1 MMILLLAQSNAAIY
15 GILTVILLAAL
26 GLMLAVY
33 VSLFYIKVGPDEAI
47 VKSGAGGLKV
57 VTDGG
62 LLRLPLVQHIEYMD
76 LTLKSFEIARQG
88 AEGLICRDNIR
99 ADIKVAFFIRVD
111 KTTEEIKE
119 VAQSIGPKRCSEI
132 DTLRELF
139 DAKFSEALKTV
150 GKQFDFVDLYDKRDK
165 FKDEILKVIGT
176 DLNGYRLDDA
186 AIDYLEQTPLS
197 LLNPN
202 NILDAEGIK
211 KITELTS
218 TEKIK
223 ENQFTRDRE
232 KTLKKQDVEAEETIL
247 ELERQRVQAVE
258 KQQREIAEI
267 QAREKASADKVREQ
281 QRLEAER
288 VRIQTAEEIGI
299 AEENKERQIL
309 VAQRNKERT
318 DGVELERVQRDRQL
332 EEVERLRLV
341 GVADVEKQKAI
352 EIENRNIQEVIRE
365 RVAVERSVVEEQE
378 RIKDT
383 EEKAGA
389 ERLKS
394 VQITAAQMRA
404 EEELIRQTKAAQAE
418 KEAASLYAD
427 KVRVEAEARKD
438 AAEKDTAATKMLAE
452 AESAKQAAGGLAE
465 ARVQEAK
472 AASLEKEGT
481 AEANIL
487 ERKAVAEAKGIE
499 AKAAA
504 NQKQGMAEAAV
515 SLEKY
520 HSEAT
525 GITEKAEAMKQLDSV
540 GKEHEEFKLRL
551 EKDQNVEIAAINA
564 QKGIAESQA
573 GVVGEAL
580 RAARIDIVGGDGQFF
595 DQITSAVKGGKSLDR
610 FVYNSRV
617 ATDIKETFFD
627 GNAAY
632 FRDKL
637 LGLVEQFNLSTDD
650 IKDLSIAAL
659 IAQLMGVA
667 KTDDIRGQLSSLLGM
682 AGTAGVADQK
692 VSQLVIDAPKPIV
705 TTTANGNP
713 KNGNPKKG

>member
-1 MMILLLAQSNAAIY
+1 MMFQPLLALSEGAIY
-15 GILTVILLAAL
+15 GLVTFGLLAMIGIMIAL
-26 GLMLAVY
+26 YISIFY
-33 VSLFYIKVGPDEAI
+33 VKVGPDEAI

-57 VTDGG
+57 FIDGG
-62 LLRLPLVQHIEYMD
+62 MLRIPLVQHIEYMD

-88 AEGLICRDNIR
+88 AEGLICKDNIR

-111 KTTEEIKE
+111 KTAEEIKE
-119 VAQSIGPKRCSEI
+119 VAQSIGPKRCSELE
-132 DTLRELF
+132 TLRELF

-186 AIDYLEQTPLS
+186 AIDYLEQTPLA

-258 KQQREIAEI
+258 KQHREIAEI
-267 QAREKASADKVREQ
+267 QAREKAAADKVREQ
-281 QRLEAER
+281 QRLESER

-299 AEENKERQIL
+299 AEENMERQIL

-365 RVAVERSVVEEQE
+365 RVAVERSVVEEKE

-383 EEKAGA
+383 EEKAAA

-418 KEAASLYAD
+418 KESATLLAD
-427 KVRVEAEARKD
+427 KIRVEAEAMRD
-438 AAEKDTAATKMLAE
+438 AAEKETAATKMLAE
-452 AESAKQAAGGLAE
+452 AEAAKQAATGLAE

-472 AASLEKEGT
+472 AVSLEKEGT
-481 AEANIL
+481 AQATVL

-499 AKAAA
+499 VKATA
-504 NQKQGMAEAAV
+504 NEKQGMAEAAV
-515 SLEKY
+515 ALEKY

-525 GITEKAEAMKQLDSV
+525 GITEKAEAMKKLDSV
-540 GKEHEEFKLRL
+540 GKDHEEFKLRL
-551 EKDQNVEIAAINA
+551 EKEQNVEIAAINA
-564 QKGIAESQA
+564 QKNIAESQA
-573 GVVGEAL
+573 SVVGEAL

-595 DQITSAVKGGKSLDR
+595 DQITSAVKGGKAIDR

-627 GNAAY
+627 GNSAY
-632 FRDKL
+632 FREKVQA
-637 LGLVEQFNLSTDD
+637 LVAQFNLSTDD
-650 IKDLSIAAL
+650 VKDLSIAAL
-659 IAQLMGVA
+659 IAQLMGLA
-667 KTDDIRGQLSSLLGM
+667 KTDDLRGQLTSLLGM
-682 AGTAGVADQK
+682 AGSAGVADQK
-692 VSQLVIDAPKPIV
+692 VSKLVIDA
-705 TTTANGNP
+705 TRTTAVASTQVNG
-713 KNGNPKKG
+713 KKS